1 MKFQR
6 LLIKALAPIV
16 SIVLLLVGVI
26 LLRSQLWWAGTIVVL
41 LALAVFIYSV
51 RLLERSPRL
60 PEEMDVLL

>member
-26 LLRSQLWWAGTIVVL
+26 LLRSQLWWAGTIGGL

-60 PEEMDVLL
+60 PEVMDVLL